1 MMDIVLASWIETM
14 VKWVLVALAL
24 GVLGWA
30 LMWGVGEWQK
40 PCPDCLGTPVRCE
53 ACGGSGNRVVTET
66 CPKCKGSGEG
76 RIYGKCSE
84 CNGNRTISYEVTCEE
99 CKGYKT
105 IECPKCHKRL
115 Y

>member
-1 MMDIVLASWIETM
+1 MMDIVFASWVKTM
-14 VKWVLVALAL
+14 VKWVLVALVL

-40 PCPDCLGTPVRCE
+40 PCPDCQGMPVPCA
-53 ACGGSGNRVVTET
+53 ACKGSGICRVTKT
-66 CPKCKGSGEG
+66 CPNCKGSGEG
-76 RIYGKCSE
+76 RFLGIGKCPG

-105 IECPKCHKRL
+105 IECPKCHK
-115 Y
+115 